1 MAGTKL
7 AVDCCHLAFGIFG
20 ACRHWLQVRGG
31 VPLLLPSALRSRKSC
46 ARLSLDTS
54 RRLAPLAV
62 SGSRSHCSADVPSA
76 AVAASLMH
84 CSRSALRAGCSS
96 GMLLTGSGAFVLAP
110 AFAWEVRR
118 RCEATAASSSA
129 VAGSICWISE
139 IRCTILPM
147 SRCASPSCGYLE
159 DMGGG
164 LAVWDHGKPYAN
176 NTYVA
181 GANIAVGIRCLRG
194 TTSCQSRGCEAV
206 CGEWAAVLL
215 RLEYSSFITGS
226 VRKRACYGR
235 YGWLYSAAG

>member
-7 AVDCCHLAFGIFG
+7 AVDCCHPEFWFFG
-20 ACRHWLQVRGG
+20 ACRQWLQLRGG
-31 VPLLLPSALRSRKSC
+31 VPLLLPSAVRSRKSC

-96 GMLLTGSGAFVLAP
+96 GMLLTCNGAFVLAP
-110 AFAWEVRR
+110 AFAWAVRR

-129 VAGSICWISE
+129 VAGSNCWISE

-147 SRCASPSCGYLE
+147 SRCASPSGGYLE
-159 DMGGG
+159 DM
-164 LAVWDHGKPYAN
+164 VVRP
-176 NTYVA
+176 
-181 GANIAVGIRCLRG
+181 RCLG
-194 TTSCQSRGCEAV
+194 SWQAV
-206 CGEWAAVLL
+206 CQQYVRCRCQHCGWDPLPARHDQLP
-215 RLEYSSFITGS
+215 GS
-226 VRKRACYGR
+226 GM
-235 YGWLYSAAG
+235 